1 MPRVASRN
9 CIEKLIK
16 INFRR
21 GQTVRKITPD
31 PNEAFDDA
39 GISKKLQCTPL
50 YAWPKSRS
58 EYPGATPPLRFRRIC
73 RTVSDLIGD
82 LSSWAIYA
90 VLIVLVIGFTRRF
103 RIDHQ
108 GADQISGES

>member
-1 MPRVASRN
+1 MLRVASRN

-31 PNEAFDDA
+31 RMTRSMTLESARNCNARRRTPGRSHVQSTRRNAAFA
-39 GISKKLQCTPL
+39 LQAHMPHSDRP
-50 YAWPKSRS
+50 YWRS
-58 EYPGATPPLRFRRIC
+58 QQL
-73 RTVSDLIGD
+73 
-82 LSSWAIYA
+82 AIYA